1 VEQYFPLFPNA
12 ASTMAGRV
20 DALYFFLV
28 ALSAFFSILIA
39 SLVIYF
45 AIRYRRRAP
54 GEVGTAFHGGM
65 TLEVVWTV
73 IPLCIVL
80 VIFVWSA
87 KVYFDLQR
95 APQGSM
101 DIYVVGRQWMWKF
114 QHVDGQREINEMHVP
129 VGRPVRLTMGSEDVI
144 HSLFVPA
151 FRVKMDVV
159 PGRTTMLW
167 FQATKAGRYHLFCA
181 EYCGTQHSGMIG
193 WVVAMEPA
201 DFQAWLSG
209 GAGEGS
215 LASAGQK
222 LFQDLACNTCH
233 RSDAQ
238 GRGPVL
244 DGLFGKQV
252 LLEGGQ
258 TVVADEN
265 YIRESIVSPQSKL
278 VAGFQP
284 LMPTFQGL
292 VSEEGLLQLIAYIK
306 SLQKAAPT
314 ESSVTE
320 TN

>member
-1 VEQYFPLFPNA
+1 
-12 ASTMAGRV
+12 MAGRV
-20 DALYFFLV
+20 DALYFVLI
-28 ALSAFFSILIA
+28 AISAFFSILIA
-39 SLVIYF
+39 TLVIYF
-45 AIRYRRRAP
+45 AIRYRRRSP
-54 GEVGTAFHGGM
+54 DEVGADFHGGN
-65 TLEVVWTV
+65 TLEIVWTV

-87 KVYFDLQR
+87 KIFFDLQR

-101 DIYVVGRQWMWKF
+101 DVYVIARQWMWKF
-114 QHVDGQREINEMHVP
+114 QHVDGQREINELHVP

-144 HSLFVPA
+144 HSLFVPS

-159 PGRTTMLW
+159 PGRTSTLW

-193 WVVAMEPA
+193 WVVAMEPT

-233 RSDAQ
+233 RADTL

-244 DGLFGKQV
+244 EGLFGTQV
-252 LLEGGQ
+252 VLQNGQ

-306 SLQKAAPT
+306 SLQQARPAASDVTKAD
-314 ESSVTE
+314 
-320 TN
+320 